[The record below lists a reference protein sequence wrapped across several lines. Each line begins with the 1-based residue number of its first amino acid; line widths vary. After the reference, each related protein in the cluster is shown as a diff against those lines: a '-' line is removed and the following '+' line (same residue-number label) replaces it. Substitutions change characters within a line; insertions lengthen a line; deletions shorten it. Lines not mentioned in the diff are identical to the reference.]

1 MHHPVNLS
9 PRQIL
14 RSYFSLP
21 SSLMKNS
28 NEEQSSK
35 VQKGTAMIKDL
46 SQKYLVLQHSS
57 WKLYYS
63 TSTIIVTYLF

>member
-14 RSYFSLP
+14 HCYFSFP

-35 VQKGTAMIKDL
+35 VQKRTAMIKDL

-63 TSTIIVTYLF
+63 TYTITVTYLF